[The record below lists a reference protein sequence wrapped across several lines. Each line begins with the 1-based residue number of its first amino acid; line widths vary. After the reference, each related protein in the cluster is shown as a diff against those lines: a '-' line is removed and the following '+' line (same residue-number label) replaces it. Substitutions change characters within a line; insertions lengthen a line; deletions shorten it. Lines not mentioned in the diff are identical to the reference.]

1 MEQQN
6 LEFLKEKLKYSGFD
20 PELIQQMEKQMEK
33 GLKEFQLQR
42 TMEIEGNKVD
52 FNLHF
57 NKSDTSEKYFFN
69 KTDVTLHPSME
80 NGAAVSHTFYQNQNI
95 SAKEAFNLLQ
105 GRAVDKTLFN
115 KEGQSYKAWL
125 QLDLKDKDV
134 GNNYRVNQY
143 HENYGYN
150 LKDLIG
156 QLPVKLDERQAEWL
170 EKSLQKGNRH
180 GVAIELEGKTEKIY
194 VEANP
199 QFKTFNFY
207 DESGKRISKDDLNIK
222 MEHQGTKKTES
233 QKQNPTGQN
242 EKNEDGSKKKSAPK
256 VNQQPSV
263 KKRPAR
269 KKGVGI

>member
-6 LEFLKEKLKYSGFD
+6 LEFLKDKLKYSGFD
-20 PELIQQMEKQMEK
+20 PELIQEMEKQMEK

-52 FNLHF
+52 YNLHF

-69 KTDVTLHPSME
+69 KTDVTLHPTME
-80 NGAAVSHTFYQNQNI
+80 NGATVNHTFYQNQNI

-115 KEGQSYKAWL
+115 KEGQPYKAWL
-125 QLDLKDKDV
+125 QLDLKDKDKSK
-134 GNNYRVNQY
+134 NYKVNQY

-150 LKDLIG
+150 LKDLVG
-156 QLPVKLDERQAEWL
+156 QLPIKLEERQAEWL

-180 GVAIELEGKTEKIY
+180 GVTMEMDGKKERIY

-199 QFKTFNFY
+199 QFKTLNFY
-207 DESGKRISKDDLNIK
+207 DQEGKRISKDDLKVKI
-222 MEHQGTKKTES
+222 EHPGTKKSES
-233 QKQNPTGQN
+233 QTQTPAGQSK
-242 EKNEDGSKKKSAPK
+242 KNDEGSKKKTAPK
-256 VNQQPSV
+256 VNQRPSV
-263 KKRPAR
+263 KKKPSK

>member
-6 LEFLKEKLKYSGFD
+6 LEFLKDKLKYSGFD

-33 GLKEFQLQR
+33 GQKEFQLQR

-69 KTDVTLHPSME
+69 KTDVTLHPTME
-80 NGAAVSHTFYQNQNI
+80 NGAAVSHTFYQNQNV

-125 QLDLKDKDV
+125 QLDLKDKDER
-134 GNNYRVNQY
+134 NNYRVNQY

-180 GVAIELEGKTEKIY
+180 GVAMEMDGKKERIY

-199 QFKTFNFY
+199 QFKTLNFY
-207 DESGKRISKDDLNIK
+207 DQSGKRISKDDLKIK
-222 MEHQGTKKTES
+222 MEQSGTKQAKGQSQES
-233 QKQNPTGQN
+233 PGKGK
-242 EKNEDGSKKKSAPK
+242 KNEEGSKKKSAPK
-256 VNQQPSV
+256 VDKRPSV
-263 KKRPAR
+263 KKKPSR
-269 KKGVGI
+269 KKGVGV